1 MKKIHMIM
9 AFGLALFLIM
19 TVPAASE
26 PSTPGT
32 TTSQMPLA
40 PKALPPLPATTAT
53 TSQATLPVTQQPAA
67 IPPTSTPP
75 TTQPI
80 AVLPISPVKTLA
92 PIASELGQTLQTL
105 VGVPTSQMAAPTA
118 IDNGDD
124 NAGQINDTFATALLN
139 TFLTTLDAL
148 RKNNDGITVS
158 ATAGSD
164 FATWWQAQTTD
175 PRRQK
180 LWQMI
185 GGDLWVIVGIPLLCS
200 IAASLMLLP
209 LRLNLGRKQPT
220 LFGERLKILLTFFMV
235 RMVPLIVFLGASL
248 LLLDQNESRFLPRF
262 VILNVIY
269 AITLS
274 TGVQQILHTLFVP
287 TLGHLRLLKFDDR
300 QALYAC
306 RWFSA
311 FAILIIYGYF
321 FIDMATALR
330 MPVSVIAL
338 FQNTLAIILTVMAII
353 VIVQVR
359 VTVSALLRGNLPR
372 AENAVTDTTT
382 QDTSAPLGSPS
393 AAPAGWLHTLRMRV
407 ARHWHS
413 FAIAYLVIGM
423 GITVLGINNGLA
435 LMLRGTI
442 LTLVILT
449 ALRGCFIL
457 IDLWCAPSATSPA
470 LIHRQILAFLI
481 RPIFWLIAG
490 AGIAAIWGL
499 HVGAVLETP
508 FGVRVTN
515 ALTTIGL
522 TLILLTV
529 LYETINSWIERH
541 LGQRD
546 SATKA
551 PLASARALTLLP
563 MLRGSI
569 FILFSAIIILTF
581 MSAVGINIAPLLA
594 GAGVLGVAVGF
605 GSQTLVKDFLT
616 GLFIV
621 TENTVAV
628 GDVVKIGDFSGAVET
643 LSIRAIRLR
652 DIDGSLHIIPF
663 GDVSKITNL
672 TRGFAFALV
681 DINVGYD
688 CDLEQVMQVIREV
701 GATLQEDAVFKRVIL
716 EPIEVMG
723 VEKFGDSAVTIRARL
738 RTRPGKQWE
747 VRRLLLLR
755 IKQRFDQE
763 GIEMP
768 FPTVTHITRNLPPV
782 S

>member
-1 MKKIHMIM
+1 
-9 AFGLALFLIM
+9 
-19 TVPAASE
+19 
-26 PSTPGT
+26 
-32 TTSQMPLA
+32 
-40 PKALPPLPATTAT
+40 
-53 TSQATLPVTQQPAA
+53 
-67 IPPTSTPP
+67 
-75 TTQPI
+75 
-80 AVLPISPVKTLA
+80 
-92 PIASELGQTLQTL
+92 
-105 VGVPTSQMAAPTA
+105 
-118 IDNGDD
+118 
-124 NAGQINDTFATALLN
+124 
-139 TFLTTLDAL
+139 
-148 RKNNDGITVS
+148 
-158 ATAGSD
+158 
-164 FATWWQAQTTD
+164 
-175 PRRQK
+175 
-180 LWQMI
+180 
-185 GGDLWVIVGIPLLCS
+185 
-200 IAASLMLLP
+200 
-209 LRLNLGRKQPT
+209 
-220 LFGERLKILLTFFMV
+220 
-235 RMVPLIVFLGASL
+235 
-248 LLLDQNESRFLPRF
+248 
-262 VILNVIY
+262 
-269 AITLS
+269 
-274 TGVQQILHTLFVP
+274 
-287 TLGHLRLLKFDDR
+287 
-300 QALYAC
+300 
-306 RWFSA
+306 
-311 FAILIIYGYF
+311 
-321 FIDMATALR
+321 
-330 MPVSVIAL
+330 
-338 FQNTLAIILTVMAII
+338 
-353 VIVQVR
+353 
-359 VTVSALLRGNLPR
+359 
-372 AENAVTDTTT
+372 
-382 QDTSAPLGSPS
+382 
-393 AAPAGWLHTLRMRV
+393 
-407 ARHWHS
+407 
-413 FAIAYLVIGM
+413 
-423 GITVLGINNGLA
+423 
-435 LMLRGTI
+435 
-442 LTLVILT
+442 
-449 ALRGCFIL
+449 
-457 IDLWCAPSATSPA
+457 
-470 LIHRQILAFLI
+470 
-481 RPIFWLIAG
+481 
-490 AGIAAIWGL
+490 
-499 HVGAVLETP
+499 
-508 FGVRVTN
+508 
-515 ALTTIGL
+515 
-522 TLILLTV
+522 